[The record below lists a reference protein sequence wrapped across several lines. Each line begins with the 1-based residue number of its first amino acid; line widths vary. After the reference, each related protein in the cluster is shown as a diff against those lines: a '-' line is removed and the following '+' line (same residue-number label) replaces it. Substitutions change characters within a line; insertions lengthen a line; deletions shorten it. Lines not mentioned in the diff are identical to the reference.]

1 MLIAGL
7 LAFSSSLWGQE
18 TVLLQELDVTKIRQD
33 FGMPLVEGNVLE
45 LQAHSVLKMKLD
57 GRVERFRTQ
66 IALDAELV
74 DPDNPEWLVQPL
86 VDGTK
91 LLFRPVEG
99 GKQWV
104 ALVGKDGKVAE
115 MSL

>member
-86 VDGTK
+86 VGWYEAVVPS
-91 LLFRPVEG
+91 R
-99 GKQWV
+99 
-104 ALVGKDGKVAE
+104 
-115 MSL
+115 

>member
-1 MLIAGL
+1 MSVKTMLIAGL

-66 IALDAELV
+66 IALDASGV
-74 DPDNPEWLVQPL
+74 AGAAV
-86 VDGTK
+86 
-91 LLFRPVEG
+91 G
-99 GKQWV
+99 GWYKAV
-104 ALVGKDGKVAE
+104 VP
-115 MSL
+115 SR